1 MFTTLR
7 NIIGIIFPVVA
18 IIVSLAVILR
28 KRKENSPKQFLL
40 SGIIIA
46 VSSYIIYMLVFLI
59 PLEYYLLPLD
69 SPEEVIEYTYG
80 NCEIL
85 ETIEDEN
92 TAFVVFKTNSIQY
105 ASIKKDNGKWRVQC
119 PVYLPKAQNAI
130 VHTEEGGL
138 FLNQILSQ
146 DNTKKFIAIEDS
158 AFLHDLIVK
167 NISDNINSTFSKLYI
182 PPDLNTSETIIY
194 YTVIDTDT
202 SDYQLTINEKTIKL

>member
-28 KRKENSPKQFLL
+28 KRKENLPKQFLL

-92 TAFVVFKTNSIQY
+92 AAFVVFKTNSIQY
-105 ASIKKDNGKWRVQC
+105 ASIKNKCHYYCDN
-119 PVYLPKAQNAI
+119 
-130 VHTEEGGL
+130 
-138 FLNQILSQ
+138 
-146 DNTKKFIAIEDS
+146 
-158 AFLHDLIVK
+158 
-167 NISDNINSTFSKLYI
+167 
-182 PPDLNTSETIIY
+182 
-194 YTVIDTDT
+194 
-202 SDYQLTINEKTIKL
+202 

>member
-28 KRKENSPKQFLL
+28 KRKEN
-40 SGIIIA
+40 
-46 VSSYIIYMLVFLI
+46 
-59 PLEYYLLPLD
+59 
-69 SPEEVIEYTYG
+69 
-80 NCEIL
+80 
-85 ETIEDEN
+85 
-92 TAFVVFKTNSIQY
+92 
-105 ASIKKDNGKWRVQC
+105 
-119 PVYLPKAQNAI
+119 LPKAQNAI

>member
-28 KRKENSPKQFLL
+28 KRKENLPKQFLL

-92 TAFVVFKTNSIQY
+92 AAFVVLRQT
-105 ASIKKDNGKWRVQC
+105 
-119 PVYLPKAQNAI
+119 
-130 VHTEEGGL
+130 
-138 FLNQILSQ
+138 
-146 DNTKKFIAIEDS
+146 
-158 AFLHDLIVK
+158 AF
-167 NISDNINSTFSKLYI
+167 NM
-182 PPDLNTSETIIY
+182 PA
-194 YTVIDTDT
+194 
-202 SDYQLTINEKTIKL
+202 

>member
-28 KRKENSPKQFLL
+28 KRKENLPKQFLL

-69 SPEEVIEYTYG
+69 SPEEVIEY
-80 NCEIL
+80 
-85 ETIEDEN
+85 
-92 TAFVVFKTNSIQY
+92 
-105 ASIKKDNGKWRVQC
+105 
-119 PVYLPKAQNAI
+119 QNAI